1 MVFLNDAFQD
11 GKSKWVLG
19 YFWLPCSLV
28 SGEKG
33 KMQIKRMAASVL
45 PTKFGRFRIIGYE
58 VQVRKV
64 KTSYVVLLKGELNP
78 AKKLLVRIHSQ
89 CLTGD
94 VFSSVRCDCGDQLH
108 RAMRLIHQEGQ
119 GIVIYHPEEG
129 RGIGLLNKLLAYE
142 LQDRGADT
150 VEANRKLGFEADER
164 DYTACAE
171 ILKDLGI
178 SKIRLLSNN
187 PDKVK
192 ALKQAGLKTVERV
205 PLEISPRRSTAHYL
219 KTKKEKM
226 GHLLKK
232 V

>member
-1 MVFLNDAFQD
+1 
-11 GKSKWVLG
+11 
-19 YFWLPCSLV
+19 
-28 SGEKG
+28 
-33 KMQIKRMAASVL
+33 MQIKRMAASLL

-58 VQVRKV
+58 VQGQKM
-64 KTSYVVLLKGELNP
+64 KTSYVVLIKGGIDP
-78 AKKLLVRIHSQ
+78 VKKILVRIHSQ

-94 VFSSVRCDCGDQLH
+94 VFGSVRCDCGDQLH

-119 GIVIYHPEEG
+119 GVLIYHPEEG

-150 VEANRKLGFEADER
+150 VEANRKLGFQADER
-164 DYTACAE
+164 DYAACAE

-178 SKIRLLSNN
+178 SKVRLLSNN
-187 PDKVK
+187 PHKVK
-192 ALKQAGLKTVERV
+192 SLKRAGLKTVERV
-205 PLEISPRRSTAHYL
+205 PLEISPRKSTVRYL

-226 GHLLKK
+226 GHLLIK